1 MAIVNA
7 LPLGPCEC
15 FTWRQDGREDASTAD
30 ATEHAIA
37 RWQALFWC
45 RSKDC
50 QHVIQVQLF
59 LRAKANHQIQGIL
72 AKWMPPFFTPG
83 RADAFLALLH
93 DGIITDVNLRGAI
106 VDFLARWPSQLYAS
120 YPDLLA
126 DSVVSRE
133 ASILLPK
140 DLPMWWWIS
149 KRLHEEMSL
158 RCGDGS
164 VSDVVNEEYDVGSI
178 LPSLRIHLC
187 RGEHGLLRQQAV
199 IRYLELAGQHSGP

>member
-7 LPLGPCEC
+7 LPLSPCEC

-50 QHVIQVQLF
+50 HNVIQVQLF

-72 AKWMPPFFTPG
+72 AKWMPPFFTPS

-93 DGIITDVNLRGAI
+93 DGIVTDVNLRGAI

-126 DSVVSRE
+126 DSVVARE

-149 KRLHEEMSL
+149 KRLHEEMIEEVPL
-158 RCGDGS
+158 GS
-164 VSDVVNEEYDVGSI
+164 T
-178 LPSLRIHLC
+178 LPSLREAFC
-187 RGEHGLLRQQAV
+187 RGEHGLLLQQV
-199 IRYLELAGQHSGP
+199 IGLHVWSLLQ